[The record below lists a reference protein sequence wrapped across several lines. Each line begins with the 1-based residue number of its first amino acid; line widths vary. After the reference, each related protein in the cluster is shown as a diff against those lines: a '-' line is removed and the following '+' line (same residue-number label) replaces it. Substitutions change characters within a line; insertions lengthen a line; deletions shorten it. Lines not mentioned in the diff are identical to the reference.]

1 MSKSLGNKYGQ
12 KIFNS
17 AKRSTT
23 DAIKTAWNKAIQKTA
38 EVTGDLIGN
47 KIADKIT
54 SVPKKTNN
62 NNNNNNSVLFK
73 LKRNNRP
80 TGNKDIKDTIMMLL
94 EHLSTFRRTLEMPLL
109 NCENNLILT
118 CSANYFIAAGTAVN

>member
-1 MSKSLGNKYGQ
+1 MGKSLGNKYGQ
-12 KIFNS
+12 KIFDS

-62 NNNNNNSVLFK
+62 NNNNSVLFK

-80 TGNKDIKDTIMMLL
+80 TGNKDTKDTIMMLL

>member
-1 MSKSLGNKYGQ
+1 M
-12 KIFNS
+12 
-17 AKRSTT
+17 
-23 DAIKTAWNKAIQKTA
+23 
-38 EVTGDLIGN
+38 IGN

-54 SVPKKTNN
+54 SVPKKTNNN

-80 TGNKDIKDTIMMLL
+80 TGNKDTKDTIMMLL

>member
-62 NNNNNNSVLFK
+62 NNNNSVLFK

-80 TGNKDIKDTIMMLL
+80 TGNKDTKDTIMMLL